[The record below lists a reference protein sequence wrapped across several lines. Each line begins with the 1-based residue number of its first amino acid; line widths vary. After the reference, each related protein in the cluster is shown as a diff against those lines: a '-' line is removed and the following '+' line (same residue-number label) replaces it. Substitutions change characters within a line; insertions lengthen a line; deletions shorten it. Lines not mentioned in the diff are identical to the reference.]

1 MQKRPFK
8 NVFQSLFRSLR
19 QKVWVLMVAADKCKK
34 DKRKTING
42 DDLINSMEA
51 LGFDAY
57 LPGLRIFL
65 EKYKV

>member
-1 MQKRPFK
+1 
-8 NVFQSLFRSLR
+8 
-19 QKVWVLMVAADKCKK
+19 MVAADKCKK

-65 EKYKV
+65 EKYK

>member
-1 MQKRPFK
+1 MPKKLFK
-8 NVFQSLFRSLR
+8 SVCLSSSLLLL
-19 QKVWVLMVAADKCKK
+19 QKVRLLILAADKCKK

-65 EKYKV
+65 EKYK

>member
-8 NVFQSLFRSLR
+8 NVFQSSFRSLR
-19 QKVWVLMVAADKCKK
+19 QKVWVLKVAADKCKK

-65 EKYKV
+65 EKYK